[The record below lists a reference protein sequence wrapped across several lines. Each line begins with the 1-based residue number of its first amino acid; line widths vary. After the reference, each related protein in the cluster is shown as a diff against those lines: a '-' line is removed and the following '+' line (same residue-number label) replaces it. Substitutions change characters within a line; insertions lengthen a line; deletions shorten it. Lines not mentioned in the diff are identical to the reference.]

1 MLKLNFLE
9 LKHNP
14 MYKMQ
19 KLKLLELKLKLT
31 MVQMTMKL
39 KNMMRMLTFL
49 IILKVTQTM
58 YVSLEDDGQSSDIS
72 NDSCH
77 SEEFES
83 LPNSDDEGDTNSKIV
98 YP

>member
-1 MLKLNFLE
+1 
-9 LKHNP
+9 
-14 MYKMQ
+14 
-19 KLKLLELKLKLT
+19 
-31 MVQMTMKL
+31 
-39 KNMMRMLTFL
+39 
-49 IILKVTQTM
+49 M